1 MDIKE
6 LQLFLH
12 LSKTLHYA
20 KTSLD
25 CHVSPSTLTRVVQ
38 KLEKQSACLL
48 LERDNRT
55 VRLTREG
62 VIFREFATTVVGE
75 WQQFQSEIMT
85 SITSLQGVLSIFCSV
100 TASYSFL
107 HDLLD
112 KYRADYPEVEMH
124 LHTGDS
130 AMAVQRIQEEME
142 DISVAAKPDKLP
154 DNLEFKEI
162 GQSELVFIAPL
173 ANSEARRKWR
183 FESLDNVPDWDRIP
197 FIASESGLSRQ
208 RADRW
213 FRAKG
218 LSPRIY
224 AQVSGNE
231 AIVSMVSLGF
241 GVGVVPLLVVQNS
254 LLSNK
259 IEILDARPALE
270 PFSIGLCTMKRKL
283 ANPLIQAFWNL
294 A

>member
-12 LSKTLHYA
+12 LSKSLHYA
-20 KTSLD
+20 KTSQD

-38 KLEKQSACLL
+38 KLEQQSGCLL

-62 VIFREFATTVVGE
+62 VMFREFAVAVMDN
-75 WQQFQSEIMT
+75 WQQFQAEVST
-85 SITSLQGVLSIFCSV
+85 SVSSLHGELSVFCSV

-107 HDLLD
+107 HELLD
-112 KYRADYPEVEMH
+112 RYRADYPEVEIH

-130 AMAVQRIQEEME
+130 AMAVQRIQEELE
-142 DISVAAKPDKLP
+142 DISVAARPDKLP
-154 DNLEFKEI
+154 GNLEFKEI
-162 GQSELVFIAPL
+162 GQSKLVFIAPL
-173 ANSEARRKWR
+173 ASSEARKKWG
-183 FESLDNVPDWDRIP
+183 FKSLADISDWQGIP
-197 FIASESGLSRQ
+197 FIASESGLARQ
-208 RADRW
+208 RTDRW

-218 LSPRIY
+218 VKPSIY

-241 GVGVVPLLVVQNS
+241 GIGVVPLLVVQNS
-254 LLSNK
+254 LLGSK
-259 IEILDARPALE
+259 IEILDVSPPLE

-283 ANPLIQAFWNL
+283 GNPLVQAFWNL